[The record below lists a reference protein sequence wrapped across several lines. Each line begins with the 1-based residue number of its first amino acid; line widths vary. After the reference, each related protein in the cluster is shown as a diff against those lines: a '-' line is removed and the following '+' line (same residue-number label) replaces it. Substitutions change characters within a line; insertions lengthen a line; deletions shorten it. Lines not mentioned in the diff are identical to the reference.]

1 MSCGANIKVFV
12 AMPIVHEQ
20 RLIGAV
26 RGERGAVIPLSKP
39 VTADIAVLSAALA
52 KMASS
57 LEERANTIQRSVH
70 HISHEFKTPLTSIL
84 GSIELMRDHGGSMSS
99 EQRLRFLNN
108 LEEDSKRLEH
118 LLRSYLDL
126 AKAEAILDPSG
137 SSELNASIESCMQ
150 RYRARGLS
158 VEFSPPTTSI
168 GLAINDEA

>member
-1 MSCGANIKVFV
+1 
-12 AMPIVHEQ
+12 
-20 RLIGAV
+20 
-26 RGERGAVIPLSKP
+26 
-39 VTADIAVLSAALA
+39 
-52 KMASS
+52 
-57 LEERANTIQRSVH
+57 
-70 HISHEFKTPLTSIL
+70 
-84 GSIELMRDHGGSMSS
+84 MRDHGGSMSS

-158 VEFSPPTTSI
+158 VEFSGPTTSI